1 METAS
6 PHFRDKDDHDGRS
19 KSPAKDK
26 GAAGEPADEMN
37 IKGVAAAA
45 NEKSRQRGQGLTTQT
60 QFGGEKA
67 FDGNRR

>member
-26 GAAGEPADEMN
+26 GEPADDMN

-45 NEKSRQRGQGLTTQT
+45 NDKSRQRGQGLTT
-60 QFGGEKA
+60 
-67 FDGNRR
+67 